1 MTKLEIYTEI
11 KTKCITMITA
21 STKPKSNTSQRSQ
34 IKSLT
39 TIKQIEIQKQNQL
52 SSHLVGNHCSQLPSS
67 QHREFV
73 EVDIDT
79 FELEG
84 RVADVLAGVV
94 NAVLVADHFP
104 ELGSDLV
111 STLVAVDVEDLSHFL
126 AGIVSSNL

>member
-1 MTKLEIYTEI
+1 
-11 KTKCITMITA
+11 ITT

-34 IKSLT
+34 IKSRT
-39 TIKQIEIQKQNQL
+39 KIKQIEIQKQNQL
-52 SSHLVGNHCSQLPSS
+52 SSHLVGNRCSQLPSS
-67 QHREFV
+67 QHRERNRSTLLPPDVLSTARFV

-84 RVADVLAGVV
+84 RVTDVLAGVV

-111 STLVAVDVEDLSHFL
+111 STLAALDVEDLSHFL
-126 AGIVSSNL
+126 AGIVDS

>member
-1 MTKLEIYTEI
+1 
-11 KTKCITMITA
+11 MITA

-34 IKSLT
+34 IKSRT
-39 TIKQIEIQKQNQL
+39 TIKHIEIQKQNQL
-52 SSHLVGNHCSQLPSS
+52 SSHLVGNLCSQLPSS

-73 EVDIDT
+73 EVDIDM

-94 NAVLVADHFP
+94 NVVLVADHFP